1 MVGDAWVL
9 PAAAPCLGA
18 ACCWLGC
25 VLQRIDS
32 GCSPLS
38 PARTWQMR
46 ACLLAASCRG
56 RVARSVRLSVCLW
69 RSLCVCVCVGA
80 PVVLPDYLQPSI
92 PTKSNAPWKNK
103 DQRAAAQ
110 AAKVAASKGLPPP
123 PPPMPT
129 PEVRWLRLPLDGTE
143 LPVLPAV
150 LPDGEQERQAC
161 SLEEYGSDLPQ
172 DSSLAG
178 LGSPP
183 KRKWASGGSGK
194 QKKQRAWGEGDED
207 EQEEGVS
214 YSAAPHSQEA
224 RDAKSGK
231 GRKRLFLHPIIRTR
245 DRCGKCSVSGSARC
259 CLLLDL
265 QSLWDFASHRCRVPA
280 LLFSRQRGQHGV
292 GPPGPA

>member
-1 MVGDAWVL
+1 
-9 PAAAPCLGA
+9 
-18 ACCWLGC
+18 
-25 VLQRIDS
+25 
-32 GCSPLS
+32 
-38 PARTWQMR
+38 
-46 ACLLAASCRG
+46 
-56 RVARSVRLSVCLW
+56 
-69 RSLCVCVCVGA
+69 
-80 PVVLPDYLQPSI
+80 VVLPDYLQPSI

-194 QKKQRAWGEGDED
+194 QKKQRAWGEGDEED
-207 EQEEGVS
+207 QEEGVS
-214 YSAAPHSQEA
+214 HSAAPHSQEA

-259 CLLLDL
+259 CSVLDL
-265 QSLWDFASHRCRVPA
+265 QSLRGLVSHRCCTPA
-280 LLFSRQRGQHGV
+280 LLLSKQRGQRGV
-292 GPPGPA
+292 GPAGSVQQQRRKRAAACLRTCRPASTCTGRRPASRGVPSWRAPRSSHADDTHDMRSTARHVVPC